1 MYLWAYN
8 IRDYSC
14 LIATSDSLSRLD
26 MSLKN
31 AGELMLWASRAGV
44 IESSQRNRKGIITFV
59 TVFNQR
65 GDEKFNHKGF
75 LIKRTIHLIHEKN
88 MDSFSL
94 T

>member
-31 AGELMLWASRAGV
+31 AGELML
-44 IESSQRNRKGIITFV
+44 
-59 TVFNQR
+59 
-65 GDEKFNHKGF
+65 
-75 LIKRTIHLIHEKN
+75 
-88 MDSFSL
+88 
-94 T
+94 